1 MAKEAKEKDS
11 KGKDA
16 KNKDVKGKA
25 VQAKPDKG
33 KGEKKKD
40 GESKSVKP
48 VTIDKDYQARLFV
61 DYKNRVVPALM
72 KKFNYT
78 SIMQVPEIEKVV
90 VNMGVGAAT
99 QDPKLLDAAVNDMAI
114 ITGQK
119 PCIRKSKK
127 AISNFKLREGV
138 AIACFVTLR
147 RAKMYEFLDRL
158 LNVAIPRIRDF
169 RGVPDR
175 AFDGRGNYT
184 LGVKEQIIFPEID
197 VDKMDRVRGM
207 DITIVTSAKT
217 DEEAYELLKEMG
229 LPLKKK

>member
-1 MAKEAKEKDS
+1 MAKEAKQKDT
-11 KGKDA
+11 KDA
-16 KNKDVKGKA
+16 KGKPGQ
-25 VQAKPDKG
+25 VKPDKG
-33 KGEKKKD
+33 KADKKKE
-40 GESKSVKP
+40 GGAKAEQKV
-48 VTIDKDYQARLFV
+48 VVDKDYQARLFV
-61 DYKNRVVPALM
+61 DYKSRVAPALM

-78 SIMQVPEIEKVV
+78 SVMQIPRIEKVV

-99 QDPKLLDAAVNDMAI
+99 QDPKLLDAAVSDLTT

-119 PCIRKSKK
+119 PSIRKSKK

-147 RAKMYEFLDRL
+147 RARMYEFLDRL

-207 DITIVTSAKT
+207 DVTIVTSAKT

>member
-1 MAKEAKEKDS
+1 MAKEAKQKDT
-11 KGKDA
+11 KDA
-16 KNKDVKGKA
+16 KGKPGQ
-25 VQAKPDKG
+25 VKPDKG
-33 KGEKKKD
+33 KAEKKKE
-40 GESKSVKP
+40 GGAKAEQKV
-48 VTIDKDYQARLFV
+48 VVDKDYQARLFV
-61 DYKNRVVPALM
+61 DYKNRVAPALM

-78 SIMQVPEIEKVV
+78 SVMQIPRIEKVV

-99 QDPKLLDAAVNDMAI
+99 QEPKLLDAAVGDLAT

-147 RAKMYEFLDRL
+147 RARMYEFLDRL

-207 DITIVTSAKT
+207 DITIVTTAKT

>member
-1 MAKEAKEKDS
+1 MAKEAKEKDA
-11 KGKDA
+11 KGKE
-16 KNKDVKGKA
+16 VKGKA
-25 VQAKPDKG
+25 VQAKPEKG
-33 KGEKKKD
+33 KSDKKKD
-40 GESKSVKP
+40 GEAKSAKQV
-48 VTIDKDYQARLFV
+48 VIDKDYQARLFV
-61 DYKNRVVPALM
+61 EYKNRVIPALM
-72 KKFNYT
+72 KKFGYS
-78 SIMQVPEIEKVV
+78 SIMQVPKIEKVV

-99 QDPKLLDAAVNDMAI
+99 QDPKLLDAAVSDLAT

-147 RAKMYEFLDRL
+147 RARMYEFLDRL
-158 LNVAIPRIRDF
+158 LNIAIPRIRDF

-207 DITIVTSAKT
+207 DITIVTSAGT

>member
-1 MAKEAKEKDS
+1 MAKEAKEKDA

-16 KNKDVKGKA
+16 KGKPA
-25 VQAKPDKG
+25 QVKPDKG
-33 KGEKKKD
+33 KADKKKE
-40 GESKSVKP
+40 GGAKSEQQV
-48 VTIDKDYQARLFV
+48 VVDKDYQARLFV
-61 DYKNRVVPALM
+61 DYKNRVAPALM

-78 SIMQVPEIEKVV
+78 SAMQIPRIEKVV

-99 QDPKLLDAAVNDMAI
+99 QDPKLLDAAVNDLAT

-147 RAKMYEFLDRL
+147 RARMYEFLDRL

-207 DITIVTSAKT
+207 DITIVTTAKT

-229 LPLKKK
+229 LPLKKR